1 MWIIFFL
8 IFAIIIISIIGASFS
23 NDKKSEL
30 PKNTDIRK
38 SRQQWENEQYEKSI
52 KLSKRDNYEI
62 DKHIDELL
70 NDNIPSKTEIKD
82 YDRASKIASAK
93 LEFPRRKQILEE
105 SIHLIKTTNNHETLN
120 TRYETAL
127 EQYLWIQNT
136 IDNKVPIYFKSNGYF
151 PMELKIAYNLN
162 LIRIAKKHID
172 NTISKL
178 STLKTSNAK
187 DNCAV
192 KAFEILEHYNDLL
205 KVAGNQGE
213 SENELRKLKIRL
225 EDFYSDLK

>member
-1 MWIIFFL
+1 ML
-8 IFAIIIISIIGASFS
+8 IIIIIICCIVIIFGVVGISGS
-23 NDKKSEL
+23 TDKRTNT

-38 SRQQWENEQYEKSI
+38 SRQQWENEQYEKSVRI
-52 KLSKRDNYEI
+52 SEKGKMAKFANDILNNTSNYQSDY
-62 DKHIDELL
+62 DKA
-70 NDNIPSKTEIKD
+70 SKTAI
-82 YDRASKIASAK
+82 AKI
-93 LEFPRRKQILEE
+93 EFPRRKQILEE
-105 SIHLIKTTNNHETLN
+105 SIRLIKTTNNHETLN

-127 EQYLWIQNT
+127 EQYLWIQNA